1 MGVDCPGRHTP
12 PMIEYPSSSGIWRRF
27 IANRSFR
34 GAKAS
39 AGRELVLT
47 AFSRRGFRCRR
58 ISDSETCF
66 LTTRSTS
73 ELSCFREY
81 SSELRRVPQI
91 IILRLSSLEASVL
104 ARFSQR
110 IRRLSPTPRLS
121 SQAQE
126 LDSFLQELSAPV

>member
-1 MGVDCPGRHTP
+1 
-12 PMIEYPSSSGIWRRF
+12 MIEYASSSGMRRRF
-27 IANRSFR
+27 MANRSFR

-58 ISDSETCF
+58 ISDSETYF

-81 SSELRRVPQI
+81 SSELRI
-91 IILRLSSLEASVL
+91 IPSTDHIMTSSLEASVL
-104 ARFSQR
+104 ARFSRR
-110 IRRLSPTPRLS
+110 IRQLSPTPRLS

-126 LDSFLQELSAPV
+126 LDSFLQELTAPV